1 MMRFCVTRFCVII
14 LLAMCFMGSML
25 PAQSK
30 LSALDEASY
39 PKIVAAHKGQV
50 VLVDFWATW
59 CVPCRAE
66 MPQLVKMQL
75 KLGARGVKLITI
87 SADEPSKEAAAFK
100 VLTENSVAPPF
111 YLKKAADDDKF
122 YNLVDP
128 KWSGEMPAMFIYDRS
143 GKRVRSFLGET
154 PVKDIEAAIEK
165 LLQ

>member
-1 MMRFCVTRFCVII
+1 MRFAVFF
-14 LLAMCFMGSML
+14 LAVLL

-30 LSALDEASY
+30 LTTLNEASF
-39 PKIVAAHKGQV
+39 PKMLATHKGKI

-66 MPQLVKMQL
+66 MPQLVKLNEKL
-75 KLGARGVKLITI
+75 KSRGFDLVTI
-87 SADEPSKEAAAFK
+87 SADEPEKELAAFQ
-100 VLTENSVAPPF
+100 VLKDNAVGAPF

-122 YNLVDP
+122 YNLVDS
-128 KWSGEMPAMFIYDRS
+128 KWSGEMPAMFIYDRT

-165 LLQ
+165 LLP

>member
-1 MMRFCVTRFCVII
+1 MRYALIF
-14 LLAMCFMGSML
+14 LACLL

-30 LSALDEASY
+30 LAPLNEASF
-39 PKIVAAHKGQV
+39 PKMVASHKGKI

-66 MPQLVKMQL
+66 MPQLVKLSERL
-75 KLGARGVKLITI
+75 KTRGLDFVTV
-87 SADEPSKEAAAFK
+87 SADEPDKEPAAFQ
-100 VLTENSVAPPF
+100 VLQQNAVAGPF
-111 YLKKAADDDKF
+111 YIKKASDDDKF

-128 KWSGEMPAMFIYDRS
+128 KWSGEMPAMFIYDRT

-154 PVKDIEAAIEK
+154 PVKDIEAAITR

>member
-1 MMRFCVTRFCVII
+1 MRFVVMMF
-14 LLAMCFMGSML
+14 LAACLL

-30 LSALDEASY
+30 FTTVNEASFA
-39 PKIVAAHKGQV
+39 KIVAAHKGQV

-66 MPQLVKMQL
+66 MPELVKMQA
-75 KLGARGVKLITI
+75 KLGARGVTVMTV
-87 SADEPSKEAAAFK
+87 SADEPAKEMAAYK
-100 VLTENSVAPPF
+100 VLMENSVTAPF
-111 YLKKAADDDKF
+111 YFKKAADDDKF

-128 KWSGEMPAMFIYDRS
+128 KWSGEMPAMFVYDRT